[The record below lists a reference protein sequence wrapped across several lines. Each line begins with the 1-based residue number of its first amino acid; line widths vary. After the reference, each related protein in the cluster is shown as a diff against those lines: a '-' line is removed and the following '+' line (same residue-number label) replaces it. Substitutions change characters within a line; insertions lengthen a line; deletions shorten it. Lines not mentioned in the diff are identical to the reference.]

1 MNSLNLNLKSFLKI
15 FLVSSVPLVA
25 WSSCRPNNLKPSIK
39 TFTILCIGL
48 FIFGLGESILV
59 VSQYGVTPWTVLAEG
74 FAKKINIGIGLS
86 TFIVSVIVL
95 FLWLPIKLKPG
106 LGTLM
111 NIFIIAM
118 TMGGT
123 IPFLYF
129 LNDFFNG
136 LFLSF
141 LGTFLVGLGSGIYLI
156 ANL

>member
-74 FAKKINIGIGLS
+74 FAKKNKYWYWSIY
-86 TFIVSVIVL
+86 FYR
-95 FLWLPIKLKPG
+95 KRYC
-106 LGTLM
+106 
-111 NIFIIAM
+111 II
-118 TMGGT
+118 
-123 IPFLYF
+123 
-129 LNDFFNG
+129 
-136 LFLSF
+136 S
-141 LGTFLVGLGSGIYLI
+141 LVAS
-156 ANL
+156 